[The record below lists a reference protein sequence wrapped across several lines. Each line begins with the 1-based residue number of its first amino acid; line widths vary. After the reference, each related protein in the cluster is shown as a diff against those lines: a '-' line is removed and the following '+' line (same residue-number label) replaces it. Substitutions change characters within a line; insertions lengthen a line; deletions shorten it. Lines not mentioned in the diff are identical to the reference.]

1 MKALVFDLDG
11 TLVDTKHDM
20 LDAGNLVFENQG
32 WTTRLEGF
40 AGLQTAIQGGRAILR
55 YGLQNEGVS
64 FNEELLK
71 DYYQLYLSN
80 YDKVLDNKS
89 SNYDGVLET
98 LEAGSIIVDHTT
110 ASVTIA
116 QDVNQRTQEIG
127 IGFIDAPISG
137 GQSGAEQGTL
147 SIMCGGTE
155 DDFEK
160 ALPIMGS
167 YGKTMTLIGPS
178 GSGQFTKMVNQIL
191 CAGAIQGAAEAI
203 AFGLKAGL
211 DMDNVLDAVKSGAA
225 GSWYLQNRA
234 DTMVNDEF
242 DFGFAVDLMH
252 KDLNLVIDQ
261 AKLIGSETPLT
272 KIMLNS
278 LEESQH
284 DGDNRM
290 DATVIIRNYLK
301 EEK

>member
-1 MKALVFDLDG
+1 MAGHLVNAGHDVHVFNRTHAKSEQWAHEHNGTVHDSPASAADG
-11 TLVDTKHDM
+11 CDFVFTCV
-20 LDAGNLVFENQG
+20 GNDQDVEQVIMG
-32 WTTRLEGF
+32 P
-40 AGLQTAIQGGRAILR
+40 
-55 YGLQNEGVS
+55 
-64 FNEELLK
+64 
-71 DYYQLYLSN
+71 
-80 YDKVLDNKS
+80 
-89 SNYDGVLET
+89 DGVLNT
-98 LEAGSIIVDHTT
+98 LVAGSIIVDHTT

-116 QDVNQRTQEIG
+116 QDVNQRTQEVD

-137 GQSGAEQGTL
+137 GQSGAEQGIL

-155 DDFEK
+155 EHFK
-160 ALPIMGS
+160 QVVPIMKS

-191 CAGAIQGAAEAI
+191 CAGAIKGAAEAI

-225 GSWYLQNRA
+225 GSWYLQNRG
-234 DTMVNDEF
+234 DTMVKDEF

-272 KIMLNS
+272 NMMLNS
-278 LEESQH
+278 LEESQKA
-284 DGDNRM
+284 GDNRM

-301 EEK
+301 EEKND